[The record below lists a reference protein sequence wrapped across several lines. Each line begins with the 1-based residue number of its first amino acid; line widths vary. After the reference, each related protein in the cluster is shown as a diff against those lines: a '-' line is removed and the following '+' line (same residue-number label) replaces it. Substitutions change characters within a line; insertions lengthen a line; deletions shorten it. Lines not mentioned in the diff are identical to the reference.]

1 MQILCAYAR
10 LIQLDTDATRSSN
23 IYNRLDNNRKARPT
37 LAIKENKRSLKLFPA
52 HAKPANQSQ
61 LITVFLCYGFVL
73 ILI

>member
-52 HAKPANQSQ
+52 HAKAS
-61 LITVFLCYGFVL
+61 
-73 ILI
+73 